1 MRMSILLPSLFA
13 ASLLTTAALAD
24 RNSDDND
31 KAPLR
36 ASKDR
41 VVREARSQEAKE
53 ARARVQTKDA
63 TPAAKSGSQKTTAA
77 AKLAD
82 KRGCSTDD
90 GSSCSRSS
98 ARSEKAAKTATTKAA
113 TQVKMPS
120 FLQQKGCATE
130 DGSSCSS
137 STKAAA
143 AKGTTASGDGR
154 YMVGSKAR
162 NASVSE
168 TILKLRREV
177 DEKAFLDMMNIM
189 TCKRSGS
196 CGETPDGM

>member
-77 AKLAD
+77 A
-82 KRGCSTDD
+82 
-90 GSSCSRSS
+90 
-98 ARSEKAAKTATTKAA
+98 
-113 TQVKMPS
+113 
-120 FLQQKGCATE
+120 
-130 DGSSCSS
+130 
-137 STKAAA
+137 
-143 AKGTTASGDGR
+143 
-154 YMVGSKAR
+154 
-162 NASVSE
+162 
-168 TILKLRREV
+168 
-177 DEKAFLDMMNIM
+177 
-189 TCKRSGS
+189 
-196 CGETPDGM
+196 